1 VRGEVEEAGEL
12 LRELVATCGHSARH
26 TALLALCLALQRDC
40 EGATKV
46 LAGVDRRSPTAHFAQ
61 GIVHYYS
68 ADLDRAVSNFGEC
81 TKEYPEGMEWRARA
95 LRMSQHLS
103 QGSRAARLP
112 EGRSQARQAFDA
124 ALEEDP
130 SNTVYM
136 ARVHLLRAQLL
147 QSCGQLD
154 AAILDC
160 SSSIKVGGG
169 SAGVWRLRGE
179 LRLATEDYTGAVGD
193 LELAH
198 RAAPSPASQDQL
210 EEARR
215 KKSLAARRRSTHYQV
230 LGVDRRAPVEVI
242 KKAYRTK
249 AKEFHPDKHA
259 NALPEDQARMEAK
272 MKDIAAA
279 HSCLSD
285 PEKREVY
292 DHRLERML
300 RKGTTDMED
309 EANWSDE
316 EEDFEFDVNTF
327 FFFMFG
333 GGRTGGRPAFVFRR

>member
-1 VRGEVEEAGEL
+1 VL
-12 LRELVATCGHSARH
+12 ATCGHSARH
-26 TALLALCLALQRDC
+26 QALLALCLALQRDC
-40 EGATKV
+40 EGAMKV
-46 LAGVDRRSPTAHFAQ
+46 LAGVEGRSPTTHFAQ
-61 GIVHYYS
+61 GVVHYYS

-81 TKEYPEGMEWRARA
+81 TKEYPEGVEWRGRA
-95 LRMSQHLS
+95 LRMAQHLA

-112 EGRSQARQAFDA
+112 EGRAQASQAFAA

-130 SNTVYM
+130 GNTVYM
-136 ARVHLLRAQLL
+136 AKVHLLRAQLL
-147 QSCGQLD
+147 QSCGQPD
-154 AAILDC
+154 AAIVDC
-160 SSSIKVGGG
+160 STSIQVGGG
-169 SAGVWRLRGE
+169 SAAAWRLRAE
-179 LRLATEDYTGAVGD
+179 LRLATEDYAGAVED
-193 LELAH
+193 FEHAH
-198 RAAPSPASQDQL
+198 RAAPSPASQDRL

-215 KKSLAARRRSTHYQV
+215 KKSLAASRRSTHYQV

-259 NALPEDQARMEAK
+259 NALPEEQARMEAK

-292 DHRLERML
+292 DHRLDRML

-309 EANWSDE
+309 DSDWSE